1 MNTFSRSIRAPRAQ
15 SGSSLLEV
23 MIAVLVLAIGML
35 GMAALQSVTLRNSNS
50 SSGRSQAVVQTYSLF
65 DMLRLDRARAQAG
78 AFNVSDWKCS
88 AGAAASADDKT
99 DYSVFNA
106 WLGQVQTNLGDP
118 GACGQLNCDADKCTV
133 GIRWDDSR
141 PTGAAPDKELVF
153 RTESRL

>member
-1 MNTFSRSIRAPRAQ
+1 
-15 SGSSLLEV
+15 

-78 AFNVSDWKCS
+78 AFNVPGWQCT
-88 AGAAASADDKT
+88 AGAAANASDKT
-99 DYSVFNA
+99 DYTVFNG
-106 WLGQVQTNLGDP
+106 WLAQVQANLGDP
-118 GACGQLNCDADKCTV
+118 GACGRVSCDVNQCVV

-141 PTGAAPDKELVF
+141 PTGAAADKQLAVE
-153 RTESRL
+153 TTSRL